1 MVDARYDWNEEAVA
15 KLKLCI
21 DNKMSARATAVL
33 LGVSKSAAVSAAI
46 RYGTRFQ
53 SNDPRNN
60 HRAVPVEEA
69 APAPTP
75 FTSLPAVLVF
85 EDEEYPLE
93 TVADDLEQPQTR
105 DLGAAAAA
113 EGVTIHELR
122 HTHCRAVIAG
132 DCWDVSTIRYCGQ
145 PRANER
151 FSFCKDHADLYLT
164 TPAKMRAAAAR
175 EAE

>member
-46 RYGTRFQ
+46 RYGTRSQ
-53 SNDPRNN
+53 SDDPRNN

-69 APAPTP
+69 APTPTP

-93 TVADDLEQPQTR
+93 TVADEPEPEP
-105 DLGAAAAA
+105 APVA

-122 HTHCRAVIAG
+122 HIHCRAVIAG

-151 FSFCKDHADLYLT
+151 FSFCKSHADLYLT